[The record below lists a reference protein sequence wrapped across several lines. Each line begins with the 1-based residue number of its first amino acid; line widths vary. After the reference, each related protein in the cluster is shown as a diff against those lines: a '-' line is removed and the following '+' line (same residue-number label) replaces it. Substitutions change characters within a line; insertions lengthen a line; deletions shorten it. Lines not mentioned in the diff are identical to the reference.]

1 MPDVT
6 GRPATPHH
14 AVAEAEVEM
23 SQETLS
29 AIVDGTVAKGDVLS
43 VAELAGVVAGKRAA
57 DLIPLVHQAQLT
69 QLVVNASPDRAAG
82 AVRIRAETAAFGPS
96 GVEMEAITA
105 ASVAALTV
113 YDMIRDLEPGATVRA
128 VRLISSS
135 DGIQDEWRR
144 PGVPAEQARPAK
156 GFRVAGRIAPSPLQ
170 ARGSFGPPPHKR
182 TP

>member
-6 GRPATPHH
+6 GRPESSHH
-14 AVAEAEVEM
+14 AVAEADVEM

-57 DLIPLVHQAQLT
+57 DLIPLVHQTPLT
-69 QLVVNASPDRAAG
+69 QLLVSATPDRAAG
-82 AVRIRAETAAFGPS
+82 AVKVRAETAAYGPN
-96 GVEMEAITA
+96 GVEMAAMTA

-113 YDMIRDLEPGATVRA
+113 YDMIRHMEPGALVRS
-128 VRLISSS
+128 VRLISTS
-135 DGIQDEWRR
+135 DGIEDEWRR
-144 PGVPAEQARPAK
+144 PGVPAEPVRLQK
-156 GFRVAGRIAPSPLQ
+156 GFRVAGRIAPSPQ
-170 ARGSFGPPPHKR
+170 RPGGTFGPPQRKR